1 MGDLKIIQTCPM
13 GNTCEEAK
21 DGNIY
26 RCQWYQEV
34 IGNDPQTGDRMSK
47 RKCAMVLNNSL
58 LIEVSKQ
65 LRGVQAATESF
76 RNEMS
81 KDNKEVL
88 KLAYSSKENNG

>member
-1 MGDLKIIQTCPM
+1 M

-21 DGNIY
+21 DGAIY

-34 IGNDPQTGDRMSK
+34 IGNDPQSGERMKK

-65 LRGVQAATESF
+65 LRGLQGATESF
-76 RNEMS
+76 RNEMVGGT
-81 KDNKEVL
+81 KEVL
-88 KLAYSSKENNG
+88 KLAYSSKKNNG